1 MRKVC
6 IISGHR
12 SDYGR
17 LKPVIQA
24 VKGHPDLEPIFIVT
38 ASHLLQD
45 QGKTID
51 VIREDGLQIDS
62 VARTIVEGEDL
73 VAMAKSV
80 GLGILELP
88 TILENYAPD
97 VVVVHGDRF
106 EALSIAI
113 SAAMMN
119 IPVAHIQGGE
129 VTGSIDES
137 IRHAITKMAHIH
149 FASTEKSRERII
161 KMGERPDSVFMVGS
175 PAINAIRAV
184 RNCPKEKLYRK
195 YKLGLGSP
203 FIILAQ
209 HSVTTEFD
217 TVRKEISETLKAI
230 YELKMQT
237 IMIFPNI
244 DAGSKDMISEMRHFE
259 KTNPLPFVDKYKHI
273 YFDDF
278 IGLMRHCACLVGNS
292 SAGII
297 EASYIGTPV
306 VNIGTRQS
314 GRERGRNVLDVGS
327 HSSEIIEAVR
337 RAVQQGKFTSENI
350 YGDGNSS
357 EEIAN
362 ILAIYNLSQIQK
374 KITY

>member
-1 MRKVC
+1 MRKIC

-24 VKGHPDLEPIFIVT
+24 VKDHPDLESIFIVA
-38 ASHLLQD
+38 ASHLLPD

-51 VIREDGLQIDS
+51 TIKEDGLQIDS

-88 TILENYAPD
+88 TILENYTPD

-106 EALSIAI
+106 EALSVAI

-149 FASTEKSRERII
+149 FPSTDKSRERIF
-161 KMGERPDSVFMVGS
+161 KMGERPESVFTVGS
-175 PAINAIRAV
+175 PAIDAIRAV
-184 RNCPKEKLYRK
+184 INRPKEELYRK
-195 YKLGLGSP
+195 YKLDPNSP
-203 FIILAQ
+203 FLIMAQ
-209 HSVTTEFD
+209 HPVTTEFN
-217 TVRKEISETLKAI
+217 RLREEISETLRAI
-230 YELKMQT
+230 YELKIRT

-244 DAGSKDMISEMRHFE
+244 DAGSKDMVAKIRHFE
-259 KTNPLPFVDKYKHI
+259 MSYHLPFVNKYKHI
-273 YFDDF
+273 HFDDF
-278 IGLMRHCACLVGNS
+278 IGLMSFCACMAGNS

-297 EASYIGTPV
+297 ESSYIGTPV
-306 VNIGTRQS
+306 VNIGTRQN
-314 GRERGRNVLDVGS
+314 GRERGKNVIDVGYNS
-327 HSSEIIEAVR
+327 NEIIEAIKR
-337 RAVQQGKFTSENI
+337 NVQHGRFPSESI

-357 EEIAN
+357 KKIAD
-362 ILAIYNLSQIQK
+362 ILASCDLSCIQK
-374 KITY
+374 KIAY

>member
-6 IISGHR
+6 IVSGHR
-12 SDYGR
+12 SDYSR

-24 VKGHPDLEPIFIVT
+24 VKDHPDLESIFIVT
-38 ASHLLQD
+38 ASHLLPD
-45 QGKTID
+45 QGKTINTI
-51 VIREDGLQIDS
+51 VEDGLRIDS

-88 TILENYAPD
+88 TILENHNPD

-149 FASTEKSRERII
+149 FPSTEKSRERII
-161 KMGERPDSVFMVGS
+161 RMGERPNSVFKVGS
-175 PAINAIRAV
+175 PAIDAIRAV
-184 RNCPKEKLYRK
+184 RNCPKEELYKK
-195 YKLGLGSP
+195 YILDLDPP
-203 FIILAQ
+203 FVIVAQ
-209 HSVTTEFD
+209 HPVTTEFD
-217 TVRKEISETLKAI
+217 MARKEISETLKAI
-230 YELKMQT
+230 YELKIRT

-244 DAGSKDMISEMRHFE
+244 DAGSKDMVSEMRHFE
-259 KTNPLPFVDKYKHI
+259 KTCPLPFVDMYKHI
-273 YFDDF
+273 CFDDF
-278 IGLMRHCACLVGNS
+278 IDLMNHCACMVGNS

-297 EASYIGTPV
+297 ESSFLGTPV
-306 VNIGTRQS
+306 VNIGTRQN
-314 GRERGRNVLDVGS
+314 GRERGKNVTDVGYNS
-327 HSSEIIEAVR
+327 NEIIEVIQR
-337 RAVQQGKFTSENI
+337 VVQHGRFSSESI

-357 EEIAN
+357 EKIAN
-362 ILAIYNLSQIQK
+362 ILASYDLSRIQK